1 MKNILTILAL
11 ILFTLTTLTAQ
22 TKTSEVKVI
31 VNEKTG
37 DTTYISSISLSKS
50 EDITP
55 RNDLIVINPLKFL
68 LFYNLSYF
76 HRFNNNVIAGG
87 GFQIPTIS
95 GMSGVGFNAEV
106 RFYPKGNN
114 MRGFYIAPNISLNHI
129 SSESFSSTP
138 FSIGALVGW
147 QWFPGDQFALGLGIG
162 IDQYF
167 GSIKDK
173 DTFHNYNGLAP
184 ALRFDIGFAW

>member
-1 MKNILTILAL
+1 MRLITTTFAL
-11 ILFTLTTLTAQ
+11 ILFSLITITAQ
-22 TKTSEVKVI
+22 TRTSEVKVI
-31 VNEKTG
+31 VNEMTG
-37 DTTYISSISLSKS
+37 DTTYVSSISLSKS

-76 HRFNNNVIAGG
+76 HKFNDNLIAGG
-87 GFQIPTIS
+87 GIQIPTIS
-95 GMSGVGFNAEV
+95 GMSGSGFNAEV

-129 SSESFSSTP
+129 SAGSLSSTP
-138 FSIGALVGW
+138 FSIGALIGW

-162 IDQYF
+162 IDHYF
-167 GSIKDK
+167 GSVKD
-173 DTFHNYNGLAP
+173 DNTFHNYNGIAP

>member
-1 MKNILTILAL
+1 MPLHLETCNTHETVLRPL
-11 ILFTLTTLTAQ
+11 ICAQPVTPGRTFNLFL
-22 TKTSEVKVI
+22 
-31 VNEKTG
+31 
-37 DTTYISSISLSKS
+37 Y
-50 EDITP
+50 
-55 RNDLIVINPLKFL
+55 
-68 LFYNLSYF
+68 
-76 HRFNNNVIAGG
+76 
-87 GFQIPTIS
+87 
-95 GMSGVGFNAEV
+95 
-106 RFYPKGNN
+106 KG
-114 MRGFYIAPNISLNHI
+114 I

-167 GSIKDK
+167 GSIKDE

>member
-1 MKNILTILAL
+1 MKFIITISAL
-11 ILFTLTTLTAQ
+11 ILFSLTTITAQ
-22 TKTSEVKVI
+22 TRTSEVKVI
-31 VNEKTG
+31 VDEKTG
-37 DTTYISSISLSKS
+37 DTTFISSISLSKS

-55 RNDLIVINPLKFL
+55 RNDLIIINPLKFL

-76 HRFNNNVIAGG
+76 HKFNDHVIAGG

-95 GMSGVGFNAEV
+95 GISGVGFNAEV
-106 RFYPKGNN
+106 RLYPKGNN

-129 SSESFSSTP
+129 SAGNVSSTP
-138 FSIGALVGW
+138 FSIGTLIGW

-162 IDQYF
+162 VDHYF
-167 GSIKDK
+167 GSIKDD
-173 DTFHNYNGLAP
+173 DTFHNYNGFAP

>member
-68 LFYNLSYF
+68 LFYNLWHF
-76 HRFNNNVIAGG
+76 
-87 GFQIPTIS
+87 
-95 GMSGVGFNAEV
+95 
-106 RFYPKGNN
+106 
-114 MRGFYIAPNISLNHI
+114 
-129 SSESFSSTP
+129 
-138 FSIGALVGW
+138 
-147 QWFPGDQFALGLGIG
+147 
-162 IDQYF
+162 
-167 GSIKDK
+167 
-173 DTFHNYNGLAP
+173 DTFWRKKNREMVADKNYSSL
-184 ALRFDIGFAW
+184 